1 MNTHSDDDASIE
13 LHIQFYDEL
22 TALAEQLVSINFFSQ
37 EEIDIAL
44 ARIGE
49 LIDLLKRAHACGLV
63 FKATDL
69 TKRQRS
75 GLRAFVC
82 RLCEDSIDK
91 QNLELLRAAIT
102 IANLTYIED
111 EYYHEL
117 HYDFAIVRYCA
128 RRLGVP
134 LNELAENRPWGLTEA
149 VRKRFDDIASRS
161 FSGLLDSF
169 ELEVVKKNGRTQV
182 QVQQRR

>member
-1 MNTHSDDDASIE
+1 MNTYSDDDADIE
-13 LHIQFYDEL
+13 LHIRRYDEL
-22 TALAEQLVSINFFSQ
+22 ASLVDQLVSINFFSQ
-37 EEIDIAL
+37 EEVDNSL

-49 LIDLLKRAHACGLV
+49 LVDLLKRAYACGLI

-69 TKRQRS
+69 TKRHRS

-91 QNLELLRAAIT
+91 KNSELLRAAIA
-102 IANLTYIED
+102 IANLTYVED

-128 RRLGVP
+128 RKLGVP
-134 LNELAENRPWGLTEA
+134 LNDLAENPPWGLTDA
-149 VRKRFDDIASRS
+149 VKERFDDIASRS